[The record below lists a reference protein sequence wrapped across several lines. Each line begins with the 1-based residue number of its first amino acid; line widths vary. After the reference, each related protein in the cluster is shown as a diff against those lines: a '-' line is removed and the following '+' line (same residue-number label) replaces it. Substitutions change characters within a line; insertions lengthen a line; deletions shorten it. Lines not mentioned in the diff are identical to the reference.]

1 MKKDGLLTMKEAACE
16 TEINSIKVENPCK
29 RVFARVLGFYTEG
42 GACYAKRRN
51 KRYKPPDKIIVA
63 GKVKTHAKAI
73 LVIVPFCKFLTPFEA
88 TIAPATPED
97 KTWVVE
103 TGKP

>member
-42 GACYAKRRN
+42 GLLRK
-51 KRYKPPDKIIVA
+51 KTEQKIQTA
-63 GKVKTHAKAI
+63 RQNNR
-73 LVIVPFCKFLTPFEA
+73 C
-88 TIAPATPED
+88 
-97 KTWVVE
+97 W
-103 TGKP
+103 